1 MNRIVTAAGLVGV
14 NAAAMTYGSEPVA
27 VTVFMGSGYAL
38 ARALER
44 ATRPAPIPL
53 DIADP
58 GARSYFD
65 DLDAEAQADVMR
77 AQRAR
82 DLSDDPR
89 WVAA

>member
-1 MNRIVTAAGLVGV
+1 MNRIVTAAGLVGI
-14 NAAAMTYGSEPVA
+14 NAASMSWAPEPIA

-44 ATRPAPIPL
+44 ATRPTPARL
-53 DIADP
+53 DLADP
-58 GARSYFD
+58 SARSYYD

-77 AQRAR
+77 DQRAR